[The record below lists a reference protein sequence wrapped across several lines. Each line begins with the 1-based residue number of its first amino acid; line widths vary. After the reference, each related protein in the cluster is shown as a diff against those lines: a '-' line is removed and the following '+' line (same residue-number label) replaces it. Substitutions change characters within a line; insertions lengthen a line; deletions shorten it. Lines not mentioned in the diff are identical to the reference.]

1 MIPGTERE
9 RVRKIVEGKFN
20 KVCFGICLLLE
31 VAPEGIKSPTFSGY
45 ICGLGE
51 LLRLRRKP
59 GSRKALTTLRYKGKI
74 QEKTLGSM
82 VKKLPTN
89 TVATGDMD
97 LIPALERS
105 PGEGNCNLLRYSCL
119 GNPMDRGAWWATAH
133 RETKDMTE

>member
-9 RVRKIVEGKFN
+9 RVRKVAEGKFN
-20 KVCFGICLLLE
+20 KVCFGICFLLE
-31 VAPEGIKSPTFSGY
+31 VAPEGINSPTFSGY
-45 ICGLGE
+45 ICGLRE

-59 GSRKALTTLRYKGKI
+59 RIRKALTTLRYKGKI

-89 TVATGDMD
+89 AVAMGDVD
-97 LIPALERS
+97 SIPALGKS
-105 PGEGNCNLLRYSCL
+105 PGEGNCNLLQYSCL
-119 GNPMDRGAWWATAH
+119 GNPMDRGAWWATVH

>member
-9 RVRKIVEGKFN
+9 RVRKIGGGKFN
-20 KVCFGICLLLE
+20 KVCFGTCLLLE

-45 ICGLGE
+45 ICGLRE
-51 LLRLRRKP
+51 LLRLKGKP

-89 TVATGDMD
+89 AVATGDMD
-97 LIPALERS
+97 SIPALGRS

-119 GNPMDRGAWWATAH
+119 GNPW
-133 RETKDMTE
+133 TEEPGGLQSVGLQELHLT